1 MAVRAGN
8 STDLVAT
15 WMTAEFQVYGG
26 AVSTNGG
33 RTWRPFEAPG
43 LTHCTGGPADASDD
57 PGVSF
62 GANGTAFLSTQANDP
77 LPEAILVS
85 RSNDDGLS
93 WSAPMV
99 VDRANTN
106 DKQRSPVAVDPT
118 KPSDAYLTWTRL
130 RGPEAA
136 DVYFSSSTDAGS
148 TWTLPRPAYIAVGAD
163 LRPLHNLIHVLPGH
177 VLLDTFVQLNT
188 SNYVVGLPRQRDQLI
203 AIRSA
208 DGGVTWSSNQI
219 GTTSDTS
226 PEDPATGKPVSAEP
240 VLYSAVGP
248 DGSVYT
254 AWNDIASTSS
264 SRIMLSRSSDGGQS
278 WSSPVAVASVH
289 GQAFLPALDVGPDG
303 TVGVSWYDTRRYYPG
318 DKQLST
324 DVWFAYSTDQGA
336 HWHQVH
342 VAGPFDL
349 RTAYYRPGAAGAAS
363 GYFLG
368 DYDGLTALP
377 DGFGAVFAA
386 PRPLARFGMSN
397 IFFAR
402 IRLNGP
408 TSGCPLATGRLAG
421 TRLGPVRL
429 GMTRR
434 QARRAFAKS
443 STRGKRYMEFF
454 CLTPH
459 GIRVGYASPKLLKKL
474 PPGERRKVRGRVVW
488 ASTSN
493 RSYAVHGVRP
503 RTPLRT
509 AVRRLRLSRGLHI
522 GLNWWY
528 FAPNR
533 ASTAVLK
540 VRHGIVEEI
549 GIAMRS
555 LTRGHRAQH
564 ILMTSF
570 Y

>member
-1 MAVRAGN
+1 
-8 STDLVAT
+8 
-15 WMTAEFQVYGG
+15 MTAEFQVYGG

-33 RTWRPFEAPG
+33 RTWWPFEAPG

-62 GANGTAFLSTQANDP
+62 GRSGTAFLSTQANDP

-85 RSNDDGLS
+85 RSADDGLS
-93 WSAPMV
+93 WSAPIV

-106 DKQRSPVAVDPT
+106 DKQRSPVAVDPAN
-118 KPSDAYLTWTRL
+118 PSHAYLTWTRL

-148 TWTLPRPAYIAVGAD
+148 TWTPPTPAYITVGAD

-188 SNYVVGLPRQRDQLI
+188 SNDVAGLPRQRDQLI
-203 AIRSA
+203 AIRSV
-208 DGGVTWSSNQI
+208 DGGTTWSSSQI
-219 GTTSDTS
+219 GTTSDMA

-240 VLYSAVGP
+240 VLYSDVGP
-248 DGSVYT
+248 DGSVYA

-278 WSSPVAVASVH
+278 WSSPVAVASVN
-289 GQAFLPALDVGPDG
+289 GQAFLPALAVDPEG
-303 TVGVSWYDTRRYYPG
+303 TVGVSWYDTRRYRPG
-318 DKQLST
+318 DRQLST
-324 DVWFAYSTDQGA
+324 DVWFADSTDQGG

-386 PRPLARFGMSN
+386 PKPLARFGMSN
-397 IFFAR
+397 IFFDH
-402 IRLNGP
+402 IRLNSP
-408 TSGCPLATGRLAG
+408 TPGCPRATGTLAG
-421 TRLGPVRL
+421 KRLGLVAL
-429 GMTRR
+429 GMTRA
-434 QARRAFAKS
+434 QARRAYARS
-443 STRGKRYMEFF
+443 SDRGKRYEDFF
-454 CLTPH
+454 CLTPI
-459 GIRVGYASPKLLKKL
+459 GVRVGYASPKLLRTL
-474 PPGERRKVRGRVVW
+474 PRRERGRFRGRVVW

-493 RSYAVHGVRP
+493 PFYTLRGVRP
-503 RTPLRT
+503 GSTL
-509 AVRRLRLSRGLHI
+509 AAARRHLRLTGPYHI
-522 GLNWWY
+522 GLNYWY
-528 FAPNR
+528 LASNV

-540 VRHGIVEEI
+540 ERHGIVEEI
-549 GIAMRS
+549 GIAYKS
-555 LTRGHRAQH
+555 LTKDHKAQL
-564 ILMTSF
+564 IFLKSF
-570 Y
+570 F